1 MLAHSTELIRDCNSG
16 YGMKEFSEE
25 AVESCNKLIRKY
37 LEHLARKNSFGLNTK
52 DIFVLLSSQSDPVL
66 MTFRHIVICKKCGK
80 VSNICKLSCK
90 TRLQLESEQDEM
102 FNSLLF
108 KT

>member
-1 MLAHSTELIRDCNSG
+1 
-16 YGMKEFSEE
+16 
-25 AVESCNKLIRKY
+25 
-37 LEHLARKNSFGLNTK
+37 
-52 DIFVLLSSQSDPVL
+52 
-66 MTFRHIVICKKCGK
+66 MTFREIVICKKCGE